1 MTPMP
6 TLLLPTRVAIAASAA
21 VILAGA
27 CALPTTVRDGQGADT
42 APVDTAPVAMRS
54 NDSALPAGWEQG
66 PFMRIFVRAYQ
77 DSNAD
82 GVGDLAGLTQRLDH
96 LKDLGI
102 KGLSLLPITAS
113 ADRDPGDA
121 TLDARRLDPE
131 LGTLQDLETLLRE
144 AHRRGIGVVLDHPVN
159 HGSASSALFAS
170 AASSASTVSTP
181 STVSPYRD
189 WYVWSETAPQGWDVA
204 GRYPW
209 YHAASRPWTWAGR
222 VEDVP
227 RQAPGARGSNLH
239 YYGVLGPHKPDFDWR
254 NPRVLDYHV
263 GSLRHWLNRG
273 VDGFRLEGVSF
284 LVENG
289 PRQWMD
295 QPQSRQIAGVL
306 AEAIEAYPNRYAVC
320 DAAAEPIAH
329 ADPKVC
335 GAAMAFDVA
344 EHFAKAA
351 RGEAASVRVL
361 ADHVRRAPATMGLY
375 VSDPNGSGGSRLWD
389 QVGGDVLAYKLAA
402 SSYLLQAGTPFI
414 AYGEEVGQAASR
426 PGVGPNEPGAV
437 AEGSLAD
444 PGQRGRAPMSW
455 AADNLGSSGFSSGA
469 KAFRPSAPNLA
480 AYNVAA
486 QRSDPNS
493 ILAHY
498 KDVIALRNART
509 SIARGVVE
517 ASNARG
523 TVWSVVR
530 ASGTERTLLVY
541 NYGARPVSVDV
552 AGLPRRARLAPIY
565 PRRAGAAA
573 VAEITL
579 ADARGHTEVDVPA
592 RAVVAFD
599 VEVTEVADSIEP
611 PPAPSRRR
619 RGVR

>member
-1 MTPMP
+1 M
-6 TLLLPTRVAIAASAA
+6 VAMAA
-21 VILAGA
+21 VSLAGA
-27 CALPTTVRDGQGADT
+27 CALPGSVPDRQGTDT
-42 APVDTAPVAMRS
+42 APVDTAPVAVRS
-54 NDSALPAGWEQG
+54 SDSALPAGWEQG

-121 TLDARRLDPE
+121 TLDARRLDPD
-131 LGTLQDLETLLRE
+131 LGTMQDLEILLRE

-159 HGSASSALFAS
+159 HGSASSALFVSAASTASTASTAS
-170 AASSASTVSTP
+170 AASA
-181 STVSPYRD
+181 VSPYRD

-204 GRYPW
+204 GRFPW
-209 YHAASRPWTWAGR
+209 YHAVSRPWAWPGR

-227 RQAPGARGSNLH
+227 RQAPGARGPNLH

-263 GSLRHWLNRG
+263 SSLRHWLNRG
-273 VDGFRLEGVSF
+273 IDGIRLEGVSL

-295 QPQSRQIAGVL
+295 QPQSRQIAALL

-351 RGEAASVRVL
+351 RGDVASVRVL
-361 ADHVRRAPATMGLY
+361 ADHARRAPVTMGLY
-375 VSDPNGSGGSRLWD
+375 VSDPNGSGGARLWD
-389 QVGGDVLAYKLAA
+389 QVGGDVAAYKLAA
-402 SSYLLQAGTPFI
+402 ASYLLQAGTPFI

-426 PGVGPNEPGAV
+426 AGVGPDEPGA
-437 AEGSLAD
+437 APEGSMAD

-455 AADNLGSSGFSSGA
+455 TAENLGNGGFSSGPR
-469 KAFRPSAPNLA
+469 AFRPFAPNLA
-480 AYNVAA
+480 THNVAA
-486 QRSDPNS
+486 QRGDANS

-498 KDVIALRNART
+498 KDVIALRNARA

-523 TVWSVVR
+523 SVWSVVR
-530 ASGTERTLLVY
+530 ASGNERTLLVY

-552 AGLPRRARLAPIY
+552 AGLPRRARLVPIY
-565 PRRAGAAA
+565 PRRAGSAA

-579 ADARGHTEVDVPA
+579 ADGRGHTEVDVPA

-599 VEVTEVADSIEP
+599 VEATEVADSIEP